1 MISWDGWTTKSMRK
15 PQKLD
20 WEGQRRVREIQ
31 IFCRTTQTPQPETLG
46 QRLGAET
53 QDLEVSS
60 RERTSTGWAERA
72 CGARGRV
79 PNDGEQS
86 TTAEGTQEEVCAC
99 GRSKAW
105 LLGRE
110 RRRGRP
116 PSESHSL
123 HTHGISE
130 NGIHCQR
137 LWLVRE
143 QLLGLWHAGWFL
155 RELLVATKVLC
166 GLRTPGSLHDMAPH
180 VCSTGY
186 GKKAQQS
193 SQQPE

>member
-1 MISWDGWTTKSMRK
+1 M
-15 PQKLD
+15 
-20 WEGQRRVREIQ
+20 
-31 IFCRTTQTPQPETLG
+31 
-46 QRLGAET
+46 
-53 QDLEVSS
+53 EVSS
-60 RERTSTGWAERA
+60 RERTSTGWAERV

-99 GRSKAW
+99 GRSKAR

-123 HTHGISE
+123 HTHGFSE

-137 LWLVRE
+137 LWLLRE
-143 QLLGLWHAGWFL
+143 QLLALWEAGWFL

-166 GLRTPGSLHDMAPH
+166 GLRSPGSLHDMAPR

-193 SQQPE
+193 SQQPRWNFAHHHYGSLKCVCL

>member
-1 MISWDGWTTKSMRK
+1 MDHKIDEKTTEIG
-15 PQKLD
+15 L
-20 WEGQRRVREIQ
+20 RRAKQSERYTDPSAEQ
-31 IFCRTTQTPQPETLG
+31 PRQPETLG

-99 GRSKAW
+99 GRSKAR

-130 NGIHCQR
+130 SGIHCQR

-143 QLLGLWHAGWFL
+143 QLLGLWEAGWFL
-155 RELLVATKVLC
+155 RELLVACLWAKDSWV
-166 GLRTPGSLHDMAPH
+166 SA
-180 VCSTGY
+180 
-186 GKKAQQS
+186 
-193 SQQPE
+193 